1 MRAPVP
7 AAAAV
12 AAFVLLLAPVPSSA
26 QATCTAQGFV
36 LDGEGN
42 PVPDVVV
49 SMVYKGNKVQKYKT
63 KTNKKGQFL
72 HVNVYEGPYD
82 ITFTKEGIGEVTVKD
97 FLVREIPDLTAA
109 PTFRLGSQ
117 QKRTTLAPG
126 ATAGAPPAAPAPGTD
141 AAAAAIDTPP
151 APAGPDPTAMA
162 ADLQKAAEAFGA
174 GRLDEAAA
182 LYESVLAAAPGLALG
197 HHNLG
202 LVYRKR
208 GDVAR
213 AEAEF
218 RKAAE
223 LKPDFAE
230 AHGALSVLLA
240 TQGKRDEA
248 LAEAQEA
255 VNDAPQN
262 AQYLF
267 NLGVLQ
273 KDTGRAAEAKE
284 TFTKL
289 EALDASNPEIQFHM
303 ASVLLGQGQTADAIA
318 RLEKYLA
325 TAPADAANV
334 AAAKGILAALQKK
347 K

>member
-1 MRAPVP
+1 MRIPVL
-7 AAAAV
+7 AAAA
-12 AAFVLLLAPVPSSA
+12 AAACALLLAPPPSAA

-42 PVPDVVV
+42 PLPDVVV
-49 SMVYKGNKVQKYKT
+49 SMVYKGAKVQKYKT

-82 ITFTKEGIGEVTVKD
+82 ITFAKEGIGEVTVKD
-97 FLVREIPDLTAA
+97 FVVREIPDLTAA

-126 ATAGAPPAAPAPGTD
+126 AAAPGAALPAPG
-141 AAAAAIDTPP
+141 ASSAGAIDTPP
-151 APAGPDPTAMA
+151 APAGPDPTAIA
-162 ADLQKAAEAFGA
+162 ADLQRAADAFNA
-174 GRLDEAAA
+174 GRLDEAAS

-197 HHNLG
+197 HQNLG
-202 LVYRKR
+202 LVYRKK
-208 GDVAR
+208 GDLAR

-223 LKPDFAE
+223 LKPDFAD

-240 TQGKRDEA
+240 SQGKRDEA
-248 LAEAQEA
+248 MAEAQEA
-255 VNDAPQN
+255 VKDAPQS

-273 KDTGRAAEAKE
+273 KDTGRSAEAKE
-284 TFTKL
+284 TFTRL
-289 EALDASNPEIQFHM
+289 EAIDASNPEIQFHM
-303 ASVLLGQGQTADAIA
+303 ASVLLAQGQTADAVA

-334 AAAKGILAALQKK
+334 PAAKGILAALQKK
-347 K
+347 R